1 MAKLALVALIVLTAC
16 ILATFSHQ
24 VSAYKTIIT
33 TTTIHDDN
41 GYLFPD
47 GLPTT
52 IHDNGYVFPDGLPTG
67 DDNPSRGGSQPQ
79 EEQCRSQV
87 ERQQLNHCQMHLTQ
101 GQGQEQEHLQQCC
114 DQLKQV
120 RPEQCQCEA
129 IQNVV
134 QQAAQQQQ
142 QQQGGRRRGGQGQ
155 GQQQQQQIQEIL
167 RKAQMLPNQCNLQVK
182 QCPIRIPFGIPS
194 SSWF

>member
-47 GLPTT
+47 GLPT
-52 IHDNGYVFPDGLPTG
+52 G
-67 DDNPSRGGSQPQ
+67 DDNPSRGGGSQPQ

-101 GQGQEQEHLQQCC
+101 GQGQEQEHLQLCC

-134 QQAAQQQQ
+134 QQAAEQQQQ
-142 QQQGGRRRGGQGQ
+142 QQQQQGGGRRRGGQGQ
-155 GQQQQQQIQEIL
+155 GQQQQQIEEIL
-167 RKAQMLPNQCNLQVK
+167 RKAQMLPNQCNLKVK
-182 QCPIRIPFGIPS
+182 QCPIRIPS